1 VFKRE
6 NGNWADYRA
15 RFGLRR
21 EHDVDFHC
29 SKREPGTFYGEQFK
43 GLKESLTEALKQ
55 AQAEGRP
62 YVLFTHGWSTSRPG
76 KMTARSLIR
85 GFMRSPV
92 ATPFIE
98 RNGCIQHESVF
109 LAKVR
114 MPTRFRVAP

>member
-21 EHDVDFHC
+21 EYDVDFHC
-29 SKREPGTFYGEQFK
+29 GKREPGTFYGGQFR
-43 GLKESLTEALKQ
+43 GLEESLTEALKL

-85 GFMRSPV
+85 GFMRSPA

-98 RNGCIQHESVF
+98 RSGCIQHESVF

-114 MPTRFRVAP
+114 LARAPAC